1 MFIIAIVF
9 IVVVLF
15 ALLAYG
21 YWYLS
26 KLNKKKENVLAEIEI
41 KEPTSSFVALK
52 DKENSPNVKNDADGF
67 FFDIF
72 SIVFKEKICDVMIIF
87 ENRSNQHIRI
97 DIEKVTLYV
106 NKINQTLAGDFSL
119 KELNMGTNDII
130 LKNTILIDS
139 DLVRNIYFEN
149 LKVEDFTAQDTITIE
164 LLINGQ
170 KAILKN
176 SLAESSILKFEII
189 NNIN

>member
-9 IVVVLF
+9 IVIVLF

-41 KEPTSSFVALK
+41 KEPTSTFIALQ
-52 DKENSPNVKNDADGF
+52 DKENSPSVKNDADGF
-67 FFDIF
+67 IFDIF
-72 SIVFKEKICDVMIIF
+72 SIVFKKDICDVMIIF

-97 DIEKVTLYV
+97 DIEKVTLHLKKS
-106 NKINQTLAGDFSL
+106 NRSLNGDFSL

-139 DLVRNIYFEN
+139 HLVRNAYFEN
-149 LKVEDFTAQDTITIE
+149 LKVEDFSAQDTLTIE

-170 KAILKN
+170 KTILRN
-176 SLAESSILKFEII
+176 SLAESSIRKFEIVKDI
-189 NNIN
+189 N